1 MDMEHEK
8 FPKLNYRIYIYFL
21 AYLRPYFIQSKTLIV
36 KPNKNPATHWSGCSA
51 KNICV
56 IKGPMKNVN
65 IE

>member
-1 MDMEHEK
+1 MVMEHAK

-51 KNICV
+51 KKIRV
-56 IKGPMKNVN
+56 IIGPIKNVN